1 MSDEYDEEMEEELH
15 DRSQEIGEY
24 VVELAEKIHPMRVAL
39 AGIILIILLGAL
51 VSTWYWVIPR
61 DDVEID
67 ILYLQRNGHVVLA
80 ELTNDGSREIRDVT
94 LRIDFVDQEKNLLD
108 SLSVTFDSIPSH
120 TSVSGDKL
128 ELDLRGYSVWE
139 EYTIQV
145 QIEWTDFRGS
155 ENKEQF
161 IHVVSEQITAKFHN
175 DCKEV
180 TWFF

>member
-1 MSDEYDEEMEEELH
+1 MSEEYDEEMEEELH
-15 DRSQEIGEY
+15 ERSQEIGEF
-24 VVELAEKIHPMRVAL
+24 VVELTEKIHPLRVAL
-39 AGIILIILLGAL
+39 AGVILIILLGAL

-94 LRIDFVDQEKNLLD
+94 LTIDFVDQEMTVLD
-108 SLSVTFDSIPSH
+108 SLTVSFDSIPSL
-120 TSVSGDKL
+120 TSVSGDKM

-145 QIEWTDFRGS
+145 IIEWTDFRGS
-155 ENKEQF
+155 ENQEQF
-161 IHVVSEQITAKFHN
+161 IHVVSEQVTAKFHN
-175 DCKEV
+175 DCEEV

>member
-67 ILYLQRNGHVVLA
+67 ITLY
-80 ELTNDGSREIRDVT
+80 
-94 LRIDFVDQEKNLLD
+94 
-108 SLSVTFDSIPSH
+108 
-120 TSVSGDKL
+120 
-128 ELDLRGYSVWE
+128 
-139 EYTIQV
+139 
-145 QIEWTDFRGS
+145 
-155 ENKEQF
+155 
-161 IHVVSEQITAKFHN
+161 
-175 DCKEV
+175 
-180 TWFF
+180 

>member
-1 MSDEYDEEMEEELH
+1 
-15 DRSQEIGEY
+15 
-24 VVELAEKIHPMRVAL
+24 MRVAL

-94 LRIDFVDQEKNLLD
+94 LTVDFVDQENTVLD
-108 SLSVTFDSIPSH
+108 SLTVSFDSIPSL
-120 TSVSGDKL
+120 TSVSGDKM

-139 EYTIQV
+139 NIRYKFKLNGPTLEVQKIKNNSYTWCQ
-145 QIEWTDFRGS
+145 
-155 ENKEQF
+155 NKLPQNS
-161 IHVVSEQITAKFHN
+161 IMIAK
-175 DCKEV
+175 K
-180 TWFF
+180 

>member
-1 MSDEYDEEMEEELH
+1 MAVEYDEEMEEELH
-15 DRSQEIGEY
+15 DRSQEIGEF
-24 VVELAEKIHPMRVAL
+24 VVELAEKIHPLRVAL
-39 AGIILIILLGAL
+39 AGVILIILLGAL

-94 LRIDFVDQEKNLLD
+94 LTVDFVDQEMSVLD
-108 SLSVTFDSIPSH
+108 SLTVTFDSIPSH
-120 TSVSGDKL
+120 TSVSGDKM

-161 IHVVSEQITAKFHN
+161 IHVVSEQVTAKFHN

>member
-1 MSDEYDEEMEEELH
+1 MSEEYDEEMEEELH
-15 DRSQEIGEY
+15 ERSQEIGEV
-24 VVELAEKIHPMRVAL
+24 VVELTEKIHPMRVAL

-51 VSTWYWVIPR
+51 ASTWYWVIPR

-94 LRIDFVDQEKNLLD
+94 LTVDFVDQENTVLD
-108 SLSVTFDSIPSH
+108 SLTVSFDSIPSL
-120 TSVSGDKL
+120 TSVSGDKM

-139 EYTIQV
+139 NYTIQV

-161 IHVVSEQITAKFHN
+161 IHMVSEQITAKFHN